1 MQFCTDG
8 PIRTKL
14 ATRLGGHSTLVMA
27 SLNIIGSQEGC
38 SGKAFFNVAIS
49 VHEL

>member
-8 PIRTKL
+8 QIRTNL
-14 ATRLGGHSTLVMA
+14 ATSLGGHWSWQDSTLSYLKGGAV
-27 SLNIIGSQEGC
+27 GR
-38 SGKAFFNVAIS
+38 FFNVAIS